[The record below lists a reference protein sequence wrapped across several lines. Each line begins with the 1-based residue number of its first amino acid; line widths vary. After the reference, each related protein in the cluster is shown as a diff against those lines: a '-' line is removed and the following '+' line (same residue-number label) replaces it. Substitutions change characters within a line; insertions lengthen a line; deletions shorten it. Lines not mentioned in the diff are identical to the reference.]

1 MEKKSI
7 IKAMEEG
14 MLISEMSEAAALTF
28 LNNKIA
34 EVYII
39 NGLHRQVQ
47 PDKFNEEVRFCATAL
62 YKDILS
68 DAKYSRLHDSEIGYI
83 FSEGLK
89 GRLGTDKDIVIT
101 CKSLLRWI
109 EGYVTHFEYK
119 EARREYLDSRRPVPK
134 ALPRREWTDDDYR
147 RIVREAYEEYKSY
160 RESLSCDTLP
170 NPDVVPGIK
179 SVGELMGRKSGAP
192 ASLADF
198 GKVRTSWLVSKGYA
212 KEGERLVDV
221 FARVMANGDKFE
233 RVL

>member
-89 GRLGTDKDIVIT
+89 GRLGSDKDIVIT

-109 EGYVTHFEYK
+109 EGYVTHFEYR
-119 EARREYLDSRRPVPK
+119 EARRAYLDSRRSVPK
-134 ALPRREWTDDDYR
+134 ALPRHEWTDEDYR
-147 RIVREAYEEYKSY
+147 RIVKEAYAEYKAY
-160 RESLSCDTLP
+160 RESLNDDELP
-170 NPDVVPGIK
+170 SPEVAPGIK
-179 SVGELMGRKSGAP
+179 PIGSLMDCKSGAP

-198 GKVRTSWLVSKGYA
+198 SKIRVSWLVSKGYA

>member
-1 MEKKSI
+1 MDKDTIIEKME
-7 IKAMEEG
+7 AGTLLRELDE
-14 MLISEMSEAAALTF
+14 LTALTF
-28 LNNKIA
+28 LNNEITK
-34 EVYII
+34 VYVI

-62 YKDILS
+62 YKDIIS
-68 DAKYSRLHDSEIGYI
+68 DAKYSKLHDKEIEFI

-89 GRLGTDKDIVIT
+89 GRLGSDKDIVIT

-109 EGYVTHFEYK
+109 EGYVTHFEYR
-119 EARREYLDSRRPVPK
+119 EARRAYLDSRRPVPK
-134 ALPRREWTDDDYR
+134 ALPRHEWTDDDYR
-147 RIVREAYEEYKSY
+147 RIVKEAYQEYKSY

-179 SVGELMGRKSGAP
+179 SVGELMRRKSGAP

-212 KEGERLVDV
+212 KEGEMLVDV
-221 FARVMANGDKFE
+221 FARALANGDKFE
-233 RVL
+233 RVS

>member
-14 MLISEMSEAAALTF
+14 MLISEMSEEAALTF

-109 EGYVTHFEYK
+109 EGYVTHFEYR

-134 ALPRREWTDDDYR
+134 ALPRHEWTDDDYR
-147 RIVREAYEEYKSY
+147 RIVKEAYAEYKAY
-160 RESLSCDTLP
+160 RESLSDDALP
-170 NPDVVPGIK
+170 SPEVAPGIK
-179 SVGELMGRKSGAP
+179 FIGDLMGCKSGAP

>member
-1 MEKKSI
+1 MDKDTIIEKME
-7 IKAMEEG
+7 AGTLLRELDE
-14 MLISEMSEAAALTF
+14 LTALTF
-28 LNNKIA
+28 LNNEITK
-34 EVYII
+34 VYVI

-62 YKDILS
+62 YKDIIS
-68 DAKYSRLHDSEIGYI
+68 DAKYSKLHDKEIEFI

-89 GRLGTDKDIVIT
+89 GRLGSDKDIVIT

-109 EGYVTHFEYK
+109 EGYVTHFEYR

-134 ALPRREWTDDDYR
+134 ALPRHEWTDDDYR
-147 RIVREAYEEYKSY
+147 RIVKEAYEEYKSY
-160 RESLSCDTLP
+160 RESLSDDALP
-170 NPDVVPGIK
+170 SPEVAPGIK
-179 SVGELMGRKSGAP
+179 FIGDLMGCKSGAP

-212 KEGERLVDV
+212 KEGEKLGDV
-221 FARVMANGDKFE
+221 FARALANGDKFV

>member
-1 MEKKSI
+1 MDKDSI

-14 MLISEMSEAAALTF
+14 VLITEMSEVAALTF

-39 NGLHRQVQ
+39 NGLHRQIQ

-68 DAKYSRLHDSEIGYI
+68 DVKYSRLHDKEIEFI

-89 GRLGTDKDIVIT
+89 GRLGSDKDIVIT
-101 CKSLLRWI
+101 CKSLLRWM
-109 EGYVTHFEYK
+109 EGYVTHFEYR
-119 EARREYLDSRRPVPK
+119 EARLAYLDSQRPIPK
-134 ALPRREWTDDDYR
+134 ALPRHEWTDEDYR
-147 RIVREAYEEYKSY
+147 RIVDDAYAEYKAY
-160 RESLSCDTLP
+160 RESLSDDAFP
-170 NPDVVPGIK
+170 SPDIVPGIK

-212 KEGERLVDV
+212 KEGEKLEDV
-221 FARVMANGDKFE
+221 FARALANGDKFE
-233 RVL
+233 RV